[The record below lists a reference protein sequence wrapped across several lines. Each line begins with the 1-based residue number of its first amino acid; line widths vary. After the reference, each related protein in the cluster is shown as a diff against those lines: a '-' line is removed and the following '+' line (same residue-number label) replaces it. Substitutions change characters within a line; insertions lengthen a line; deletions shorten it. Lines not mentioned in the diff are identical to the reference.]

1 MERPAAEFSG
11 EAALVDTD
19 GDGEPETS
27 KQWIEQIATAPRAYV
42 WHGFMSPEECDHV
55 IAAAEPL
62 MERSGVVDSKTGA
75 PAVDPIR
82 SSYGAFLPIA
92 HDEVAGRA

>member
-1 MERPAAEFSG
+1 MLVLASRRSARAERSSSGRDGNTDERLIQPTARRGGAPGREFSG

-42 WHGFMSPEECDHV
+42 WHGFMSPEGCDHV
-55 IAAAEPL
+55 IAAAEP
-62 MERSGVVDSKTGA
+62 
-75 PAVDPIR
+75 
-82 SSYGAFLPIA
+82 
-92 HDEVAGRA
+92 